1 MVPCGYVL
9 PRKNAG
15 MTRINGNKVLTKS
28 QCDVLRGLAI
38 IGIFLHN
45 FCHWLPG
52 SNKENEYTFLLGRS
66 NSMWNYWTGGGIDHF
81 FPIQFFSFFGHYG
94 VPLFLFLS
102 GYGLVLKYEREGA
115 ARVKTLPFLGYHWL
129 KLFRLMILGFLLSV
143 LAYNV
148 LCNLEP
154 HPWNEVVS
162 QLTMVVNLIFTDPGG
177 ALLPGPYWFFG
188 LMLEVYIIYRLLIY
202 PSHDKSNSV
211 WRWLTPLL
219 LIIVSWLFMA
229 TQEANVSTL
238 NYLRYNATV
247 AMLPFG
253 MGILVA
259 RYGMPKLS
267 KPALAII
274 AVVSIPAMA
283 VFNLNYQSW
292 LWTPAVVIAGAVAF
306 VLLFDSLSR
315 RASGVVMKPLA
326 WFGAMSSS
334 IFVVHSIPRI
344 PMFKFVLWRQH
355 ELALSNYWWL
365 IAYIVLTLVLAWLYN
380 QYLKLIPSPRLK
392 DGKTIT
398 FSK

>member
-1 MVPCGYVL
+1 MNRV
-9 PRKNAG
+9 K
-15 MTRINGNKVLTKS
+15 GNQVLTKS

-52 SNKENEYTFLLGRS
+52 SNKENEYTFLLERGD
-66 NSMWNYWTGGGIDHF
+66 NMWHYWTGGGLDHF
-81 FPIQFFSFFGHYG
+81 FPIQFFSYFGHYG

-115 ARVKTLPFLGYHWL
+115 TRVKTLSFIGYHWL
-129 KLFRLMILGFLLSV
+129 KLFRLMILGYLLSV
-143 LAYNV
+143 LAYETW
-148 LCNLEP
+148 CGFEP
-154 HPWNEVVS
+154 HAWNEVVS
-162 QLTMVVNLIFTDPGG
+162 QLTLVVNLIFIDPGG

-202 PSHDKSNSV
+202 PSHDKCNSV
-211 WRWLTPLL
+211 WRWLMPVL
-219 LIIVSWLFMA
+219 LIMVSWLLMA
-229 TQEANVSTL
+229 TQKAHITIL

-253 MGILVA
+253 MGILLA

-267 KPALAII
+267 KPTLAII
-274 AVVSIPAMA
+274 ALVSIPAMA
-283 VFNLNYQSW
+283 VLNLNFQSW
-292 LWTPAVVIAGAVAF
+292 LWTPVVVIAGAVAF
-306 VLLFDSLSR
+306 VLLLDALSN
-315 RASGVVMKPLA
+315 RASDVVIKPLA
-326 WFGAMSSS
+326 WFGAMSSC

-355 ELALSNYWWL
+355 ELMLSNYWWL
-365 IAYIVLTLVLAWLYN
+365 VAYIVSTILLAWLYKH
-380 QYLKLIPSPRLK
+380 YLRLIPSPRLK
-392 DGKTIT
+392 GGKTIT